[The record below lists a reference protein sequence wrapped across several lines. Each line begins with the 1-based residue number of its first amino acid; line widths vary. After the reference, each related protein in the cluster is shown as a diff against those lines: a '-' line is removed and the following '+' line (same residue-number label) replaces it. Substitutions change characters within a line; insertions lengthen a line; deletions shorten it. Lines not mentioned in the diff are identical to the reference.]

1 MSLFPPEC
9 NWVYFS
15 HTQNVSHHILSP
27 SAMVSLSVVEGRPI
41 PTRSPPELS
50 THFHAASHCSLQRPE
65 WLRNGCTGAIQKDC
79 SPPELLAAHDTQ
91 LDRAV
96 WYDSDCANARAGG
109 CRGGAAPLEL
119 SNLFECRS
127 SLQVAKIRMAQ
138 KWLHRSSG
146 VQGVQP
152 LLNRSHHIRYKFN
165 AGCSAGSAQ
174 FFVIRRITSYLLYS
188 KQFQA

>member
-1 MSLFPPEC
+1 MTGT
-9 NWVYFS
+9 VQ
-15 HTQNVSHHILSP
+15 TQERGG
-27 SAMVSLSVVEGRPI
+27 AGGGAA
-41 PTRSPPELS
+41 PPELS
-50 THFHAASHCSLQRPE
+50 THFNTAIHCRLQRPE

>member
-65 WLRNGCTGAIQKDC
+65 WLRNGCTGAVQKEC

-91 LDRAV
+91 LQTWYGVTGTLELARNVYVHTLYDRIFGDFPAKIAV
-96 WYDSDCANARAGG
+96 CTPICMALANPRDYANARAGR
-109 CRGGAAPLEL
+109 CWGGTAPLESL
-119 SNLFECRS
+119 SLHCIQLKCKLQRRWNNLQTETARTF
-127 SLQVAKIRMAQ
+127 
-138 KWLHRSSG
+138 
-146 VQGVQP
+146 
-152 LLNRSHHIRYKFN
+152 
-165 AGCSAGSAQ
+165 
-174 FFVIRRITSYLLYS
+174 
-188 KQFQA
+188 